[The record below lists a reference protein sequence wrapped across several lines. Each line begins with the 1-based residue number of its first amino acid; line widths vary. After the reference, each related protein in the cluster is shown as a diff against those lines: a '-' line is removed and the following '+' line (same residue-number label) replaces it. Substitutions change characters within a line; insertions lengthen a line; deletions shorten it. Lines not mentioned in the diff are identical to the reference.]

1 VVPLSFQADAALD
14 LPTQPDAPGQVDNAF
29 LNGLTKA
36 GKKLVILLALI
47 REKP

>member
-14 LPTQPDAPGQVDNAF
+14 LPTQPDAPGQVDNAL
-29 LNGLTKA
+29 LNGLAKA